1 MVETDRPRV
10 VAYRRTGEGPEGF
23 KPELYEGMDAV
34 VPLSE
39 IDAEL
44 PLTELYER
52 VDFQAASRADES
64 PDAAG

>member
-1 MVETDRPRV
+1 
-10 VAYRRTGEGPEGF
+10 
-23 KPELYEGMDAV
+23 MDAV